1 MSQHSMVISNAPGA
15 TFRADINAAFQALI
29 SMHSGDTEPET
40 IYPFLLWMDTSEGTG
55 NGVLKMR
62 NEANSAWVRLP
73 WDIYTGTLQ
82 QDGVSIEASATEI
95 NRLKDVVAGT
105 AAANSVLV
113 VDASNNINLGSG
125 TLTAG
130 SVVVTGNVDG
140 RDVSEDGSK
149 LDGIEEQADV
159 TDAENVESAGALMTS
174 ALVDE
179 DDMESDSDTH
189 VPTQQSVKAY
199 VDAQEVTGATMNED
213 EDVSTNSWVLDE
225 DDMASDSDNKL
236 ATQQSIKAYVRNA
249 VEDEAI
255 VWSLVFGGM

>member
-1 MSQHSMVISNAPGA
+1 MSQHSMVIANAPGA

-73 WDIYTGTLQ
+73 WDIYPGTLQ

-179 DDMESDSDTH
+179 DDMVSD
-189 VPTQQSVKAY
+189 
-199 VDAQEVTGATMNED
+199 
-213 EDVSTNSWVLDE
+213 L
-225 DDMASDSDNKL
+225 
-236 ATQQSIKAYVRNA
+236 
-249 VEDEAI
+249 
-255 VWSLVFGGM
+255 SLIHI